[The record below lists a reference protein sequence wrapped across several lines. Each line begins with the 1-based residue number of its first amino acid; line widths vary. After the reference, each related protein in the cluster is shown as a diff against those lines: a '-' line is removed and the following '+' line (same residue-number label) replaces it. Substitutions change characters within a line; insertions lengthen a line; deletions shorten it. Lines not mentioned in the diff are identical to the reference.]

1 MKLKNSVMSILKGAA
16 IGIACIVPGVSG
28 GTLAVIL
35 GIYDDILRA
44 VSNIRKEFK
53 KSFYFLLPII
63 LGIVI
68 GLAAMVVPLQL
79 AFKHFPLPTV
89 TLFVGFIIG
98 GLPSLLHKVDR
109 KPTLGGS
116 LTFVISLGVAV
127 GLCFIGAGRDVV
139 LGQNME
145 WWLYL
150 ALVGIGVLGSAAL
163 TVPGIS
169 GSMLLLILG
178 FYEPILGVA
187 KDLLSFTNIGIS
199 ILILFLFALG
209 VLIGFFLISKLMTFL
224 LKKVPYITYMGI
236 IGFILGS
243 IFSIF
248 YSIKDNV
255 IPSGANTGL
264 TIALTVI
271 AALLGLGLSGYLS
284 YYSIKKRKEREK
296 LESLKKED
304 LDETR

>member
-1 MKLKNSVMSILKGAA
+1 MKLKNNVMSILKGAA

-53 KSFYFLLPII
+53 KSFFYLLPII
-63 LGIVI
+63 IGIVV

-109 KPTLGGS
+109 KPTIGGS
-116 LTFVISLGVAV
+116 ITFVISLAVAI
-127 GLCFIGAGRDVV
+127 GLCFIGAGRDVI
-139 LGQNME
+139 LGEGME

-187 KDLLSFTNIGIS
+187 KDLLSFNNVGIS
-199 ILILFLFALG
+199 ILILFLFAVG
-209 VLIGFFLISKLMTFL
+209 VAIGFFLISKLMTFL
-224 LKKVPYITYMGI
+224 LKKVPYLTYMGI

-271 AALLGLGLSGYLS
+271 VALVGLGLSGYLS

-296 LESLKKED
+296 AVELEKEG